1 MQTQI
6 QNKLSPRAWFTVL
19 GIAIFS
25 VLVMTTIVPVGYWTP
40 ASVTETAT
48 VIAVTEKGCVV
59 EGSYGYPMTVA
70 DCSAKPGE
78 TIEVS
83 YNMPAIVNS
92 QYMQRVQ
99 ARASYVV
106 P

>member
-6 QNKLSPRAWFTVL
+6 QNKLSSRVWFTAL
-19 GIAIFS
+19 GIAVFS
-25 VLVMTTIVPVGYWTP
+25 VLVMTTIIPIAYWLPVN
-40 ASVTETAT
+40 VTEKAT

-59 EGSYGYPMTVA
+59 EGSYGYPVTVA

-99 ARASYVV
+99 ARSSYVM

>member
-6 QNKLSPRAWFTVL
+6 QNKVSPQVWFTVL
-19 GIAIFS
+19 GVAVFS
-25 VLVMTTIVPVGYWTP
+25 VLVLTTIVPVGYWMPVT
-40 ASVTETAT
+40 VTETAT

-59 EGSYGYPMTVA
+59 EGSYGYPVTVA
-70 DCSAKPGE
+70 GCSAKPGE
-78 TIEVS
+78 TIKVS
-83 YNMPAIVNS
+83 YNMPALVNS

>member
-6 QNKLSPRAWFTVL
+6 QNRIGPRVLFTAL
-19 GIAIFS
+19 GVAVFS
-25 VLVMTTIVPVGYWTP
+25 VLVLTTIVPIGYWMP
-40 ASVTETAT
+40 VSVTETAK
-48 VIAVTEKGCVV
+48 VIAVTENGCVV
-59 EGSYGYPMTVA
+59 EGSYGYPVTVA
-70 DCSAKPGE
+70 NCSARPGE
-78 TIEVS
+78 TTEVS
-83 YNMPAIVNS
+83 YNMPAMVNS